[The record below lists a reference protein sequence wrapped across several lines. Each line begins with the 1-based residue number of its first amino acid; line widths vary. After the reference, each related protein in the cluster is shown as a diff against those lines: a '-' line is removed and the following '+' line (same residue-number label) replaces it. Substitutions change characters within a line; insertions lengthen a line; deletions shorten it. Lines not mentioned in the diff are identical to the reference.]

1 MSKIGDIGLGLIL
14 AKINFN
20 VGIKQVASGH
30 GFKITRHITF
40 SAHTPQQWIAMW
52 TWAEENDLPGLAYS
66 NWVDKRRIGKI
77 RDIQF
82 WLDALE
88 PYTDLLKHKGNY
100 ERMAWV
106 IENPVPRAHESYDTF
121 LKWAAE
127 WDSKNAEF
135 GLN

>member
-20 VGIKQVASGH
+20 VGLKRVASGH
-30 GFKITRHITF
+30 GFKITRYITF
-40 SAHTPQQWIAMW
+40 SAHTPQQYNAMW
-52 TWAEENDLPGLAYS
+52 IWADENDLPGLVY
-66 NWVDKRRIGKI
+66 NKNRIGKI

-82 WLDALE
+82 WLDAFE

-100 ERMAWV
+100 ERMTWV
-106 IENPVPRAHESYDTF
+106 FENPMPRAYESYDTF

-127 WDSKNAEF
+127 WDSKNAEL
-135 GLN
+135 GLI